1 MAKEQVMV
9 IGLGRFGSA
18 VARELERL
26 GHQVLAIDQ
35 GEQQVNDIS
44 SDVTHALQLDA
55 ADEDALRSAGAGDFQ
70 TAIVAIST
78 DAEASIFATMVLKR
92 LGVRTVI
99 AKAGSQL
106 HGEILSRVGA
116 DRVVLPERETGL
128 RLAHS
133 FNVPNVIDYLDVAPN
148 FGIEKIR
155 PPASFI
161 GKSLGELDLKT
172 RIGLTPIALRR
183 GQQVFVNPARDER
196 VAEGDELILI
206 GRDDKLDQL
215 RGCRTSV
222 VGGHSVTQGELAKLL
237 GTGIGQSTRLV
248 DEERAHL
255 RRVGDEQGVPAL
267 VAVEHDPVVAVQA
280 DAPVRLELDDL
291 GEDDLLAE
299 EPVEEFRVQS
309 VHHVAQLKRLVAAQP

>member
-26 GHQVLAIDQ
+26 GHQVLAIDR
-35 GEQQVNDIS
+35 GEQQVNDIAPE
-44 SDVTHALQLDA
+44 VTHALQLDA

-70 TAIVAIST
+70 TAIVAISS
-78 DAEASIFATMVLKR
+78 DAEPSIFATMVLKR

-148 FGIEKIR
+148 FGIEKIK
-155 PPASFI
+155 PPKSFV

-172 RIGLTPIALRR
+172 RLGLTPIALRR

-196 VAEGDELILI
+196 IAESDELILI
-206 GRDDKLDQL
+206 GRDDKLDQI
-215 RGCRTSV
+215 RG
-222 VGGHSVTQGELAKLL
+222 
-237 GTGIGQSTRLV
+237 
-248 DEERAHL
+248 
-255 RRVGDEQGVPAL
+255 
-267 VAVEHDPVVAVQA
+267 
-280 DAPVRLELDDL
+280 
-291 GEDDLLAE
+291 
-299 EPVEEFRVQS
+299 
-309 VHHVAQLKRLVAAQP
+309 

>member
-1 MAKEQVMV
+1 MGRQQVMV

-26 GHQVLAIDQ
+26 GHEVLAVDRN
-35 GEQQVNDIS
+35 EQLVNEVAPH
-44 SDVTHALQLDA
+44 VTHALQLDA
-55 ADEDALRSAGAGDFQ
+55 ADEGALRAAGAGDFQ
-70 TAIVAIST
+70 AAIVAISS
-78 DAEASIFATMVLKR
+78 DAEPSIFATMVLKR
-92 LGVRTVI
+92 LGVANVV

-106 HGEILSRVGA
+106 HGEILARVGA
-116 DRVVLPERETGL
+116 DRVVFPERETGL

-172 RIGLTPIALRR
+172 RLGLTPIALRR
-183 GQQVFVNPARDER
+183 GHQVFVNPARDER

-215 RGCRTSV
+215 RG
-222 VGGHSVTQGELAKLL
+222 
-237 GTGIGQSTRLV
+237 
-248 DEERAHL
+248 
-255 RRVGDEQGVPAL
+255 
-267 VAVEHDPVVAVQA
+267 
-280 DAPVRLELDDL
+280 
-291 GEDDLLAE
+291 
-299 EPVEEFRVQS
+299 
-309 VHHVAQLKRLVAAQP
+309 

>member
-35 GEQQVNDIS
+35 GEQQVNDIAP
-44 SDVTHALQLDA
+44 DVTHALQLDA
-55 ADEDALRSAGAGDFQ
+55 ADEDALRSAGAGDFH

-78 DAEASIFATMVLKR
+78 DAEPSIFATMVLKR

-161 GKSLGELDLKT
+161 GKSLGDLDLKT
-172 RIGLTPIALRR
+172 RLGLTPIALRR

-215 RGCRTSV
+215 RG
-222 VGGHSVTQGELAKLL
+222 
-237 GTGIGQSTRLV
+237 
-248 DEERAHL
+248 
-255 RRVGDEQGVPAL
+255 
-267 VAVEHDPVVAVQA
+267 
-280 DAPVRLELDDL
+280 
-291 GEDDLLAE
+291 
-299 EPVEEFRVQS
+299 
-309 VHHVAQLKRLVAAQP
+309 

>member
-1 MAKEQVMV
+1 MAGQQVVV

-18 VARELERL
+18 LARELERL
-26 GHQVLAIDQ
+26 GNEVLAIDRS
-35 GEQQVNDIS
+35 EQRVNDIAP
-44 SDVTHALQLDA
+44 DVTHALQLDA
-55 ADEDALRSAGAGDFQ
+55 ADEDALRSAGAGDFH

-78 DAEASIFATMVLKR
+78 DAEPSIFATMVLKR

-106 HGEILSRVGA
+106 HAEILSRVGA

-172 RIGLTPIALRR
+172 RLGLTPIALRR

-206 GRDDKLDQL
+206 GRDDTLDQL
-215 RGCRTSV
+215 RG
-222 VGGHSVTQGELAKLL
+222 
-237 GTGIGQSTRLV
+237 
-248 DEERAHL
+248 
-255 RRVGDEQGVPAL
+255 
-267 VAVEHDPVVAVQA
+267 
-280 DAPVRLELDDL
+280 
-291 GEDDLLAE
+291 
-299 EPVEEFRVQS
+299 
-309 VHHVAQLKRLVAAQP
+309 